1 MKTNNNNTSE
11 NKWFDSLPKEMQELL
26 NIFEEEG
33 LTWEDGP
40 VWDDK
45 PYSVELNTSTPAG
58 EDMYIDL
65 EEISIEALEEYVNN
79 FDINENVAIWWENG
93 QPGRGVPFDNQGE
106 QVADYEEYLAG
117 LRDIIDRCR
126 GDEGEVSN
134 VQQLAIDNFLAAA
147 KELELQGV
155 TFTYN
160 EKSGFEFKQ
169 AK

>member
-1 MKTNNNNTSE
+1 MII
-11 NKWFDSLPKEMQELL
+11 SLDKVRKKNLQE
-26 NIFEEEG
+26 
-33 LTWEDGP
+33 
-40 VWDDK
+40 
-45 PYSVELNTSTPAG
+45 
-58 EDMYIDL
+58 YID
-65 EEISIEALEEYVNN
+65 N

-126 GDEGEVSN
+126 GNKGEVSN

-160 EKSGFEFKQ
+160 EKSGFEFK
-169 AK
+169 KTK